1 MKDFFDSTTTKRYT
15 FKPDRRRSILL
26 PTLYNYYKFHNADK
40 YKFRIYTVKH
50 QMFGLELNRWFAKTS
65 EFLLVRQC
73 IFLIGYTQTNLK
85 IRYLS
90 VTNILWSGSMCA
102 PLLRTLMFYSNNN
115 LTLMIL
121 QKKMPEFYDPGILWS
136 EHNRYFIVNS
146 SLFEYKNADL
156 LKLLKIIK
164 ITCFDPL

>member
-1 MKDFFDSTTTKRYT
+1 
-15 FKPDRRRSILL
+15 
-26 PTLYNYYKFHNADK
+26 
-40 YKFRIYTVKH
+40 
-50 QMFGLELNRWFAKTS
+50 
-65 EFLLVRQC
+65 
-73 IFLIGYTQTNLK
+73 
-85 IRYLS
+85 
-90 VTNILWSGSMCA
+90 MCA

-156 LKLLKIIK
+156 LKLLKNNKNYMLRPPIK
-164 ITCFDPL
+164 KTHFAHFYS